1 VCEFQRGLE
10 VARADA
16 ARVALLVHGSNV
28 NGSLEAGVGNAA
40 NLHLAAAVG
49 GVVLP
54 AVITVTT
61 LAGREQTR
69 VGGVFYTGDVVTEPF
84 AYRNGCLTIP
94 SGPGL
99 GVDLDA
105 VKIERCRVA

>member
-1 VCEFQRGLE
+1 MPQRRGPSNRRDRRRELDNLT
-10 VARADA
+10 RAM
-16 ARVALLVHGSNV
+16 LLCVSSSGGS
-28 NGSLEAGVGNAA
+28 
-40 NLHLAAAVG
+40 
-49 GVVLP
+49 
-54 AVITVTT
+54 ITT

-69 VGGVFYTGDVVTEPF
+69 VGGVFYTDDVVTEPF

-105 VKIERCRVA
+105 VKIERYRVA